1 MSQLSAVQFKKA
13 LISGAN
19 ALINSRDKI
28 DALNVFPVPDGD
40 TGSNMAGTVKSGLSE
55 IENQEFKSIGELT
68 KRFARGA
75 LLGARGNSG
84 VILSQIFK
92 GISVALD
99 GVTSATNFQIVEAFI
114 QAQKHAYKSVM
125 KPVEGTMLTIIRMVA
140 EHLEKTVTHAHTF
153 GDLFRSAVQE
163 ARRACDLT
171 PNLLAILKEVGVTDS
186 GGEGLVLFLTG
197 ILRALEGKPVALQS
211 PNWDQSTSSGEFLHG
226 ANQVYEGEFGY
237 CTECVIELE
246 KPENFDKRAF
256 ENGLGKLGDS
266 IVVVHDEEIV
276 KVHVHTPTPG
286 SVFNYAQRWGE
297 FLRLKSENMTL
308 QANLSQGQKSHVPSR
323 LGEDDL
329 PADQA
334 IEVISCNDGHG
345 IIAEMKDLGAHVIE
359 GGQTNNPST
368 RDFLAAID
376 QIKAQNII
384 ILPNNSN
391 IILVAQQVIQTIR
404 DKNII
409 IIPTKTQ
416 MEGITAMLNFDK
428 TNSLEENQELMLEG
442 VEEVLTGQVS
452 IAIKDSKLNKVT
464 IKKGQYL
471 AIAERKV
478 VAAVKSKVEAASR
491 IVDKLVNDDTEI
503 ITIWYGADATE
514 ADAQEVA
521 VYVESKYNAVVEIK
535 KGGQRIYDFLISFE

>member
-1 MSQLSAVQFKKA
+1 MSQLSAAQFKKA
-13 LISGAN
+13 LISGAS

-40 TGSNMAGTVKSGLSE
+40 TGSNMAGTIKSGLGE
-55 IENQEFKSIGELT
+55 IENQDFKSIGELT

-99 GVTSATNFQIVEAFI
+99 GVESATNFQIVEAFI

-140 EHLEKTVTHAHTF
+140 EHLEKTVTHSHNF
-153 GDLFRSAVQE
+153 VQIFQSAVQE

-186 GGEGLVLFLTG
+186 GGEGLVLILTG

-211 PNWDQSTSSGEFLHG
+211 KNWDQATTSNEFLHG

-246 KPENFDKRAF
+246 KPESFDKRAF

-286 SVFNYAQRWGE
+286 NVFNYAQRWGE

-308 QANLSQGQKSHVPSR
+308 QANLSQGQKSHAPSQ
-323 LGEDDL
+323 LAQEEL
-329 PADQA
+329 PAHQA

-345 IIAEMKDLGAHVIE
+345 IIAEMKNLGAHVIE

-404 DKNII
+404 DKKII

-416 MEGITAMLNFDK
+416 MEGITAMINFDK
-428 TNSLEENQELMLEG
+428 TNTLEENQELMLEG

-478 VAAVKSKVEAASR
+478 VASVKSKVEAACR
-491 IVDKLVNDDTEI
+491 VVDKLVSDDTEI

-514 ADAQEVA
+514 ADAQEVS